1 MASKKIVDNNKQTK
15 DRLKFKR
22 AFMYRRCGHD
32 YSYIGK
38 KLGMTPEEVKELL
51 TVTF

>member
-1 MASKKIVDNNKQTK
+1 MANKKIVDNNRQTK
-15 DRLKFKR
+15 DRVKFKK

-32 YSYIGK
+32 YDYIAK
-38 KLGMTPEEVKELL
+38 KLGMNAKEVKELL